1 MSLSAGS
8 AGIILCIATRALPV
22 RIRTFAARRLLYP
35 LQLFL
40 LRLPVDVAVFGKI
53 TTVASLTAA
62 AAVLPIF
69 VRLAA
74 ALARV
79 AAILPQSVPDRI
91 RDFLRCAEFLQNIEI
106 SCVARVV

>member
-1 MSLSAGS
+1 MSRSAGS
-8 AGIILCIATRALPV
+8 VGIVSCIAVGALGV
-22 RIRTFAARRLLYP
+22 RIGTGRARRLLYP

-40 LRLPVDVAVFGKI
+40 LRLPVDVAVFGEI
-53 TTVASLTAA
+53 TAVTQLTGA

-74 ALARV
+74 ALACA

-106 SCVARVV
+106 SCVARVI